1 MLPNKEGITQSK
13 NIPLNLKV
21 TQFLKN
27 DILLSNIRPYF
38 KKIWLAKFMGG
49 CSADVLVFRTNSNY
63 DPAYIKHCL
72 SQDAFFAYDM
82 AGSKGSKMPR
92 GDKDHILNFK
102 LLDLDIK
109 EQQKIGRILSNI
121 DEKIAVNNEINKLL
135 EQSARAIYEYYFVQ
149 FDFPNANGKP
159 YKSSGGEMIFNP
171 TLNHHIPQSWEVC
184 ELGDICEMY
193 QPQTLTTKQLI
204 KNGKYLV
211 YGANGIIGKH
221 NEYNHAESEVVI
233 ACRGNCGTINRT
245 LPKSWIIGNA
255 MVIKPKNSVI
265 HNEYIYHA
273 LHYINIKDIVT
284 GSVQKQIT
292 KTNLVP
298 TKILRPNLD
307 IILKYCSI
315 IKSNVEL
322 RLKNEVENQKLK
334 ALRDFLLPLLLNAQV
349 KIK

>member
-1 MLPNKEGITQSK
+1 MKKYIKLKQCGNYILSPKILTNNLSKNNYITTDNMLPNKEGITQSK

-121 DEKIAVNNEINKLL
+121 DEKM
-135 EQSARAIYEYYFVQ
+135 Q
-149 FDFPNANGKP
+149 
-159 YKSSGGEMIFNP
+159 
-171 TLNHHIPQSWEVC
+171 
-184 ELGDICEMY
+184 
-193 QPQTLTTKQLI
+193 
-204 KNGKYLV
+204 
-211 YGANGIIGKH
+211 
-221 NEYNHAESEVVI
+221 
-233 ACRGNCGTINRT
+233 
-245 LPKSWIIGNA
+245 
-255 MVIKPKNSVI
+255 
-265 HNEYIYHA
+265 
-273 LHYINIKDIVT
+273 
-284 GSVQKQIT
+284 
-292 KTNLVP
+292 
-298 TKILRPNLD
+298 
-307 IILKYCSI
+307 
-315 IKSNVEL
+315 
-322 RLKNEVENQKLK
+322 
-334 ALRDFLLPLLLNAQV
+334 
-349 KIK
+349 